1 MEDGL
6 GRLAAEDVVERRG
19 ADVDDMEPRGRVDL
33 LPLTAAEIVH
43 DRHPVAGLD
52 AAIDHVGADETRAA
66 RVTEDLHVAALCGDD
81 RGLPRS
87 LWRDGAWGASSF
99 GLRCAR

>member
-1 MEDGL
+1 MAQRMQL
-6 GRLAAEDVVERRG
+6 TA
-19 ADVDDMEPRGRVDL
+19 RV

-66 RVTEDLHVAALCGDD
+66 RHEDLHVAALCGDD

-87 LWRDGAWGASSF
+87 LWGDGAWGASSF